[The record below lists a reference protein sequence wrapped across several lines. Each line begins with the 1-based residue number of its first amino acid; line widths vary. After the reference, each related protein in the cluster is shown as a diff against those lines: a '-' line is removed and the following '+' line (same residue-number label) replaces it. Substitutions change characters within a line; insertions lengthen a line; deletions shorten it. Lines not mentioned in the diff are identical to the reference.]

1 MKNSR
6 LLIILVATMVLS
18 LIVMAQPA
26 SKLTWLHIEVRLA
39 DDTLFSTS
47 SFSPTLYLL
56 PENKPNTRV
65 DDGTLISNELGEM
78 VYSDLTPGTHEL
90 SLMVLAY
97 GIIDG
102 PKTIEIS
109 QGANNFTWKLPPLY
123 PVAGDML
130 LGGKPK
136 AEILKLQCQL
146 MAQGGNGRVFSVP
159 ILNTTNGYKL
169 VGLPVG
175 KYTALIYC
183 ERGYAVT
190 EYDIPADGKISPP
203 PPLPVLAA
211 GRVLLQFVDK
221 YNKPLPEFST
231 ITLRREIAPNFIP
244 VIKVTTDDN
253 GAGAIDLPPGGWR
266 WSAALTGFTAS
277 VGAVTVVGGE
287 ETELKIKLEKLPGN

>member
-6 LLIILVATMVLS
+6 LLIILVATMMLS
-18 LIVMAQPA
+18 LIAIAQPA

-39 DDTLFSTS
+39 DDTLLSTS

-56 PENKPNTRV
+56 PDNKPNTRI
-65 DDGTLISNELGEM
+65 DDGRLISNELGEM
-78 VYSDLTPGTHEL
+78 VYSDLTPGTHEM

-102 PKTIEIS
+102 PKTIEIT
-109 QGANNFTWKLPPLY
+109 QGANDFTWILPPLY
-123 PVAGDML
+123 PFAGEML
-130 LGGKPK
+130 LDGKPK

-159 ILNTTNGYKL
+159 IINTANGYKL
-169 VGLPVG
+169 VGLPLG
-175 KYTALIYC
+175 RYTALIYC

-190 EYDIPADGKISPP
+190 EFDIPADGKVTPP
-203 PPLPVLAA
+203 PPLPLNVA

-221 YNKPLPEFST
+221 YNKPLPEFAT
-231 ITLRREIAPNFIP
+231 ITLRREIAPHFIP
-244 VIKVTTDDN
+244 AIKVTTDN
-253 GAGAIDLPPGGWR
+253 SGAGVIDLPPGGWR
-266 WSAALTGFTAS
+266 WTAALAGFTPS